1 MAPQLR
7 PSIHSV
13 LLETAVAF
21 STRSTCSRLH
31 VGSVIAR
38 DGRIISTGYNG
49 APHGMPHC
57 EHPGPLRAH
66 LETPCEQ
73 AVHAEANA
81 ICFAAKHGLGVEGAA
96 IYCTH
101 APCLRC
107 STMLVNSGIQWV
119 YYINEFRDMAGIALL
134 RSAGIVVNKF

>member
-1 MAPQLR
+1 MAPPMR

-13 LLETAVAF
+13 LLDTAVSF

-57 EHPGPLRAH
+57 VHY
-66 LETPCEQ
+66 ETFDDQPCDKT
-73 AVHAEANA
+73 VHAEANA

-134 RSAGIVVNKF
+134 RSAGVVVNKF